1 MKIKLIGIAALAL
14 AVAGCVNVDATRL
27 SANEIL
33 PARLASEVTIYTSRE
48 SIKQPYREIALLE
61 ANGDGTTTSERVFYE
76 SMRKRAAKLGANGL
90 VLEPGLEPGPAI
102 KIAATVFDVQ
112 YTRYRHAVAI
122 FVDETAAR

>member
-14 AVAGCVNVDATRL
+14 AAAGCVNVDATRL

-122 FVDETAAR
+122 LVDETAAR

>member
-1 MKIKLIGIAALAL
+1 MKIKLIGTAALAL

-33 PARLASEVTIYTSRE
+33 PARLAREVTIYTSRE
-48 SIKQPYREIALLE
+48 SIKHPYREIALLE

-112 YTRYRHAVAI
+112 YTRHRHAVAI
-122 FVDETAAR
+122 LVDETAAR

>member
-122 FVDETAAR
+122 LVDETAAR

>member
-14 AVAGCVNVDATRL
+14 AAAGCVNVDATRL

-61 ANGDGTTTSERVFYE
+61 ANGDGTTTSERAFYE

-122 FVDETAAR
+122 LVDETAPR